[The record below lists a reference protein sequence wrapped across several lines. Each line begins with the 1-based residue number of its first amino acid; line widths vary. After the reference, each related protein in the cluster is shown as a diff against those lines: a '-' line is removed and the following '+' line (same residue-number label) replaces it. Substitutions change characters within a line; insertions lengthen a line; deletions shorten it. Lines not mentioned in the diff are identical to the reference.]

1 MLKAKKYA
9 LNEMQTF
16 QTTLRNQLNLQDSK
30 EACAGQLAHF
40 RKKKASFKLDC
51 NSVKVPVNG
60 SFYQLL
66 VSLWYQLS
74 TSGS

>member
-1 MLKAKKYA
+1 MKDGAILVLHQDQAVKVLKAKKYA

-40 RKKKASFKLDC
+40 RKKKK
-51 NSVKVPVNG
+51 P
-60 SFYQLL
+60 LL
-66 VSLWYQLS
+66 NWIVIV
-74 TSGS
+74 